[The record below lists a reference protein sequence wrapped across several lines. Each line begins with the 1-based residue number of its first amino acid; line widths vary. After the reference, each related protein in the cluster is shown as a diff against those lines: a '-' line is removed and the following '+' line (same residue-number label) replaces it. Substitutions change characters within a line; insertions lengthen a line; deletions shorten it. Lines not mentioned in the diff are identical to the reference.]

1 VIDPDLA
8 REATKEAA
16 GNGVYLS
23 HYLAPPTPF
32 DAGYRDILMS
42 WCAVNRLPTEEL
54 PGDRPI
60 EVDMT
65 ARKIL
70 FHRMPNPDE
79 PATADR
85 IPAGD
90 RYGID
95 LEPAT
100 LPLLYP
106 PAGRLLVGVPH
117 CGHYAN
123 LGDLGVL
130 ACTVEVDPV
139 GGRHRGQHR
148 SNPEMPGWANL
159 YPGVFDFLDGRPD
172 VAHRSPVEKYIL
184 TMTALERL
192 ALPRR
197 GTRAALPAPGH
208 RATDHVPGLPR
219 GDLALPAVHRH
230 RRRPGR
236 RTQLARRDPE
246 PCSTTTRQQSTRPAS
261 PPSRKSPR
269 ASRRPCRPRR
279 GAGAGSSSSRKPTS
293 SGWSAS
299 SPGST
304 SRASATTPCARPC

>member
-1 VIDPDLA
+1 
-8 REATKEAA
+8 
-16 GNGVYLS
+16 
-23 HYLAPPTPF
+23 
-32 DAGYRDILMS
+32 
-42 WCAVNRLPTEEL
+42 
-54 PGDRPI
+54 
-60 EVDMT
+60 MT

-192 ALPRR
+192 ALIPHIT
-197 GTRAALPAPGH
+197 GGPPAM
-208 RATDHVPGLPR
+208 LW
-219 GDLALPAVHRH
+219 
-230 RRRPGR
+230 PGR
-236 RTQLARRDPE
+236 GEVLERHSPHLVTGQPTMCRVCPE
-246 PCSTTTRQQSTRPAS
+246 AIW
-261 PPSRKSPR
+261 
-269 ASRRPCRPRR
+269 PCRPFTDTAADLVV
-279 GAGAGSSSSRKPTS
+279 GLS
-293 SGWSAS
+293 
-299 SPGST
+299 
-304 SRASATTPCARPC
+304 